1 MSDSKL
7 NPEIVEIMK
16 QMAFEIEFALNS
28 SLYQEI
34 DDDTLSNLSKLA
46 FEYSFL
52 LAEHW
57 NNDDERVSRLL
68 NHPRVHIGASDGGAH
83 ILSFSTYGDT
93 GYLLSRFVRDKKMV
107 RLEDAI
113 KKVTSDTASIW
124 GIPERGLIRTGYVA
138 DIAVFDPQTVDR
150 GVEKFVQDVP
160 GDGSRYVRDSH
171 GVDTVIVGGGIAWS
185 QKDGYRDA
193 RGEVLPGAQEDQP
206 ELVAAE

>member
-57 NNDDERVSRLL
+57 NNDDERVIDHSSNSTQANNVSIVNKKYDLMQDTIIFLEELIEEMCNDRFK
-68 NHPRVHIGASDGGAH
+68 VH
-83 ILSFSTYGDT
+83 SFK
-93 GYLLSRFVRDKKMV
+93 RDYFHDNNITIVLKGQ
-107 RLEDAI
+107 LI
-113 KKVTSDTASIW
+113 K
-124 GIPERGLIRTGYVA
+124 E
-138 DIAVFDPQTVDR
+138 
-150 GVEKFVQDVP
+150 
-160 GDGSRYVRDSH
+160 
-171 GVDTVIVGGGIAWS
+171 
-185 QKDGYRDA
+185 
-193 RGEVLPGAQEDQP
+193 
-206 ELVAAE
+206 